1 MDIQIKN
8 FKGIT
13 NFKYN
18 NVSPLTI
25 LSGVNSGGKTS
36 FIQSLLML
44 KQSYEQGEEKRPI
57 VLNGK
62 YAKLGS
68 FRDALNQDKKD
79 LKKDIEIEF
88 VMHKKDFS
96 RRDLIHLVRSVY
108 LSSDREQVRKQ
119 NLNKEFT
126 ERLNKVIVSYKFNT
140 KMKNK
145 VVLPVRV
152 NYSVF
157 FEGIINP
164 IFLEFQQSRMYKYI
178 IKTNSNFFIKS
189 ARSSNGNMF
198 SLDNPIFS
206 KDYQES
212 HNIYFDQLL
221 PSFGD
226 RAIWDE
232 SDNKIAIRLAGILSR
247 KIFDFLEKISYLGP
261 LRDEPHSL
269 YIRENDIVLDIGI
282 KGEHTGNIFSN
293 NYLEKVEYPV
303 FNKKNELDTVQGI
316 LEDGVNYWINEVF
329 ELAKKISVIPYKNG
343 RIQEIEVTNYRGVKS
358 SLSSVGF
365 GISQILPIIVEGIL
379 CERGTTLILEQ
390 PEIHLHP
397 RIQSLLFDF
406 FRGLILCDKKVIVE
420 THSDHLISKMQL
432 RIAEDVSDSLSKKIN
447 LFFVDNF
454 GSISS
459 IEIDKFGNFD
469 SWPEGFFDQ
478 FNNNISA
485 LLEAQIA
492 RRKNDVY
499 N

>member
-13 NFKYN
+13 NFEYK

-25 LSGVNSGGKTS
+25 LSGINSGGKTS

-44 KQSYEQGEEKRPI
+44 KQSYEQGEEKHPI

-62 YAKLGS
+62 YTKLSG
-68 FRDALNQDKKD
+68 FKDVLNQDKKD
-79 LKKDIEIEF
+79 TKKDIGIKF
-88 VMHKKDFS
+88 TLDRKDFS
-96 RRDLIHLVRSVY
+96 KRELFQLIRIAY
-108 LSSDREQVRKQ
+108 IIDDREQVDK
-119 NLNKEFT
+119 LGLKKEFL
-126 ERLNKVIVSYKFNT
+126 ERFKKVIVSYEFNT
-140 KMKNK
+140 RMKSE

-152 NYSVF
+152 KYSVF
-157 FEGIINP
+157 FENINNP
-164 IFLEFQQSRMYKYI
+164 IYLDFQQSRMYKYV
-178 IKTNSNFFIKS
+178 IKTNSNLFIKS
-189 ARSSNGNMF
+189 NRSSDKNMF
-198 SLDNPIFS
+198 KLSEPILLN
-206 KDYQES
+206 DYQEY
-212 HNIYFDQLL
+212 HNIYFDQLS
-221 PSFGD
+221 PSYCD
-226 RAIWDE
+226 RVGWDE
-232 SDNKIAIRLAGILSR
+232 PDNKIMVRLTSTLSN
-247 KIFDFLEKISYLGP
+247 KIFSFLEKISYLGP

-269 YIRENDIVLDIGI
+269 YIKENDIVLDIGN

-303 FNKKNELDTVQGI
+303 LNKNNELETAQGI

-329 ELAKKISVIPYKNG
+329 GLAKKISVIPYKNG
-343 RIQEIEVTNYRGVKS
+343 RIQEIEVTNHRGIKS

-365 GISQILPIIVEGIL
+365 GVSQILPIIVEGLL

-420 THSDHLISKMQL
+420 THSDHLINKMQL
-432 RIAEDVSDSLSKKIN
+432 RIAEDVSDSLLKKIN
-447 LFFVDNF
+447 LFFVDNS
-454 GSISS
+454 GNISS
-459 IEIDKFGNFD
+459 IDIDKFGNFD